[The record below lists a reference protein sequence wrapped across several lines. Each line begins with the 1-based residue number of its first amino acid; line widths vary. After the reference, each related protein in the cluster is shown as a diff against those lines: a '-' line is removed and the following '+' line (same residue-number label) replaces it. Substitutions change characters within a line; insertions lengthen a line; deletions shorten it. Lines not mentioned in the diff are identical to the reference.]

1 MVLKNFILIALATAA
16 AHALPNA
23 EPEPLDVGD
32 VSPRGDES
40 SGGNVLFAR
49 DCDYNGC
56 TSATYSGIKAGKYC
70 GFCKQVLGPKYD
82 PENIYQ
88 YVARPTSLV
97 SSEISFEFFSFPI
110 LSPGQLE
117 DLKTDRSR
125 NTGST
130 ERVVP
135 RA

>member
-1 MVLKNFILIALATAA
+1 MALKNFILIALAAA

-23 EPEPLDVGD
+23 EPEPLDAGD
-32 VSPRGDES
+32 VSPRGDD
-40 SGGNVLFAR
+40 SGSGNVLFAR

-88 YVARPTSLV
+88 YVARANSPV
-97 SSEISFEFFSFPI
+97 SSEVPFNLLFFRCF
-110 LSPGQLE
+110 SPGQLQ
-117 DLKTDRSR
+117 DLVTNRGT

>member
-1 MVLKNFILIALATAA
+1 MALKHFILVALAAA

-23 EPEPLDVGD
+23 EPEPLDPNLDVGD
-32 VSPRGDES
+32 VSPRGDEA

-82 PENIYQ
+82 PENMYQ
-88 YVARPTSLV
+88 INGKSGSKSCCDYGPTKSCKDHYKTVKPNVLV
-97 SSEISFEFFSFPI
+97 NC
-110 LSPGQLE
+110 
-117 DLKTDRSR
+117 KNTDK
-125 NTGST
+125 GY
-130 ERVVP
+130 
-135 RA
+135 